1 KGPQATTS
9 PDLSP
14 LAPGSGV
21 AEHRPRGPRALREPL
36 AGPELPRTTA
46 SGGSSVQPV
55 LSEHGYG
62 LITTDIREGQT
73 FYYAEDYHQQYLSKN
88 PDGYCALG
96 GTGVSCLLCVTV
108 QKVTCGQR
116 KSSRPEKSETLEIVG
131 GEPADITDFPWQVS
145 ILHRRRH
152 ICGGSILS
160 RWWILTAAHCF
171 INRHKSDLEIIHSE
185 RSTGTKKSKR
195 MKVDKLITHPYF
207 DSWLLDNDIAL
218 LLLKSPLKLDAE
230 KVPICL
236 SEVTDIE
243 SWRNCWVTGWGITV
257 PMKSMSQQL
266 NKVSLDLVKWETCS
280 SVMYVLTRNMLCA
293 RNAEEGKD
301 ACQGDSGGP
310 LVCQKK
316 NNESIWY
323 QLGIVSWGEG
333 CGQKEKPGVYT
344 KVSNYLLWI
353 NTETTLSGRPYMHEP
368 DSGYSLLQ
376 SPWAILLLYFVILL
390 LHL

>member
-1 KGPQATTS
+1 MEGWKSST
-9 PDLSP
+9 L
-14 LAPGSGV
+14 LLV
-21 AEHRPRGPRALREPL
+21 ALLLPWIHSSL
-36 AGPELPRTTA
+36 EL
-46 SGGSSVQPV
+46 
-55 LSEHGYG
+55 
-62 LITTDIREGQT
+62 
-73 FYYAEDYHQQYLSKN
+73 
-88 PDGYCALG
+88 
-96 GTGVSCLLCVTV
+96 
-108 QKVTCGQR
+108 TCGQR
-116 KSSRPEKSETLEIVG
+116 KSSRLEKSETLEIVG

>member
-1 KGPQATTS
+1 IRGTKLKFLPSQPTLTVEPWFS
-9 PDLSP
+9 CPSSFFLLS
-14 LAPGSGV
+14 
-21 AEHRPRGPRALREPL
+21 
-36 AGPELPRTTA
+36 
-46 SGGSSVQPV
+46 
-55 LSEHGYG
+55 
-62 LITTDIREGQT
+62 
-73 FYYAEDYHQQYLSKN
+73 
-88 PDGYCALG
+88 
-96 GTGVSCLLCVTV
+96 
-108 QKVTCGQR
+108 VTCGQR

-131 GEPADITDFPWQVS
+131 GEPADIIDFPWQVS

-218 LLLKSPLKLDAE
+218 LLLKFPLKLDAE

-243 SWRNCWVTGWGITV
+243 SWRNCWVTGWGITSELLQ
-257 PMKSMSQQL
+257 PNPL

-333 CGQKEKPGVYT
+333 CGRKEKPGVYT

-376 SPWAILLLYFVILL
+376 PPWAILLLYFVILL

>member
-1 KGPQATTS
+1 MEGWKSNTLLLVALLLPWIHS
-9 PDLSP
+9 S
-14 LAPGSGV
+14 LA
-21 AEHRPRGPRALREPL
+21 L
-36 AGPELPRTTA
+36 
-46 SGGSSVQPV
+46 
-55 LSEHGYG
+55 
-62 LITTDIREGQT
+62 
-73 FYYAEDYHQQYLSKN
+73 
-88 PDGYCALG
+88 
-96 GTGVSCLLCVTV
+96 
-108 QKVTCGQR
+108 TCGQI

-131 GEPADITDFPWQVS
+131 GEPTDIIDFPWQVS

-171 INRHKSDLEIIHSE
+171 INRHKSDLEIIHSA

-243 SWRNCWVTGWGITV
+243 SWRNCWVTGWGITI

-316 NNESIWY
+316 NNESIWF

-333 CGQKEKPGVYT
+333 CGRKEKPGVYT

-376 SPWAILLLYFVILL
+376 PPWAILLLYFVILL

>member
-1 KGPQATTS
+1 MEGWKSSTLLLVALLLPWIHS
-9 PDLSP
+9 S
-14 LAPGSGV
+14 LA
-21 AEHRPRGPRALREPL
+21 L
-36 AGPELPRTTA
+36 
-46 SGGSSVQPV
+46 
-55 LSEHGYG
+55 
-62 LITTDIREGQT
+62 
-73 FYYAEDYHQQYLSKN
+73 
-88 PDGYCALG
+88 
-96 GTGVSCLLCVTV
+96 
-108 QKVTCGQR
+108 TCGQR
-116 KSSRPEKSETLEIVG
+116 KSSRREKSETLEIIG

-145 ILHRRRH
+145 ILHQRRH

-207 DSWLLDNDIAL
+207 DSWFLDNDIAL
-218 LLLKSPLKLDAE
+218 LLLKSPFKLDAE

-243 SWRNCWVTGWGITV
+243 SWRNCWVTGWGITI

-280 SVMYVLTRNMLCA
+280 PLMYVLTRNMLCA
-293 RNAEEGKD
+293 KNAEEGKD

-376 SPWAILLLYFVILL
+376 SPCVILLLYFVILL

>member
-1 KGPQATTS
+1 MEGWKSSTLLLVALLLPWIHS
-9 PDLSP
+9 S
-14 LAPGSGV
+14 LA
-21 AEHRPRGPRALREPL
+21 L
-36 AGPELPRTTA
+36 
-46 SGGSSVQPV
+46 
-55 LSEHGYG
+55 
-62 LITTDIREGQT
+62 
-73 FYYAEDYHQQYLSKN
+73 
-88 PDGYCALG
+88 
-96 GTGVSCLLCVTV
+96 
-108 QKVTCGQR
+108 TCGQR

-218 LLLKSPLKLDAE
+218 LLLKSPLKLDAK

-353 NTETTLSGRPYMHEP
+353 DTETTLSGRPYMHEP